1 MTPLNHWNP
10 CLADDERGIAFFD
23 LRPIS
28 EVSIRIESDP
38 ITEPR
43 WDRVLPILEEEQ
55 VFMCRMMAPLLQQ
68 RKGLRVLD
76 IGTGSGVFAI
86 CAAKLGCRVTAI
98 DISPRAIRFARHN
111 AAFNNVPVTNAD
123 QSPSPGEIR
132 LQHMDFR
139 ELQDSGEYDVVIL
152 APPYNPTCPG
162 VLPALHASAG
172 VLGQDCLLEQLPFAA
187 KQLKTGGTCI
197 GNQMILAD
205 RNGKPLWESDLRTSF
220 PDGKAAFKRIITQ
233 DRPVGDFLLS
243 QYSTFLDPKQELC
256 PSAADVTSYIERH
269 SKDHRFALIYFEIT
283 KATQP
288 SASLGERSIEVREI
302 VDGALP
308 PQSWKERELLHRRII
323 EHTAQEHSFPAPAL
337 FLEVD
342 ALPDFPARDVA
353 QSQGGWRTSSLSYV
367 DSWLAKTR
375 LLHPETGLF
384 DLVLVDTAPWYPSR
398 AKRASLPQECAV
410 WMNNCSLHEDD
421 EHASEHLLKSA
432 LKEYQKNTLRQ
443 QKRRVGPFLHPVFTG
458 AQTPCEWRPV
468 HFSTLGEEYGAA
480 PNQPDPSWI
489 RASKT
494 AGEVAACELTDDD
507 EKRIDFIGKQIATEE
522 SKTNCVRL
530 ARVYSNLE
538 QLEVPAGDIA
548 SYKEELSKRIQL
560 INTAST
566 ESEKVLIDFNDC
578 HLSMHLRLREI
589 FDPLSS
595 PSSERV
601 SHLVGLPVSIAST
614 DTAHEI
620 RTLPES
626 YRGGVW
632 VYVESS
638 RWSPVHERYL
648 LDLIRILSMLY
659 EDQYTKMSAA
669 ELRLISADASRF
681 NWSHETKHIIVAL
694 RRWPAKVVEGATT
707 LPYGMGSPAENVP
720 QDVAIMP
727 FASLFDAGM
736 AHLQAWTMAASA
748 SDLPFCGE
756 DCSLWPND
764 IKALAQSALNA
775 AQDAFLIRLFR
786 KFPVQASS
794 FDELSG
800 FLDEI
805 RTLMPKLSI
814 ETNPEGS
821 LPVDLD
827 KRFWQDFARLLLCE
841 FREMLQHALWADGCK
856 FVVSHDG
863 DSTRR
868 VEFRNTKAS
877 TREEWIKNLK
887 SLRLPKISYFDLGA
901 VYDAFKNP
909 VFSSQH
915 SKGDGDRERANLAEA
930 LGARIE
936 YPITDPGNFS
946 IVYSFNARLQ

>member
-1 MTPLNHWNP
+1 MTPLNQWNP

-23 LRPIS
+23 LRPTS

-68 RKGLRVLD
+68 SRGLRVLD
-76 IGTGSGVFAI
+76 VGTGSGVFAI
-86 CAAKLGCRVTAI
+86 CAAKLGCSVTAI

-111 AAFNNVPVTNAD
+111 AALNNVPVTKAD
-123 QSPSPGEIR
+123 QSPKPGEIR
-132 LQHMDFR
+132 LQHIDFR
-139 ELQDSGEYDVVIL
+139 ELQDSGEYDVVVL
-152 APPYNPTCPG
+152 APPYNPTCPR

-172 VLGQDCLLEQLPFAA
+172 VLGQDCFLEQLPFAGR
-187 KQLKTGGTCI
+187 QLKAGGVCI
-197 GNQMILAD
+197 GNQMLLAD
-205 RNGKPLWESDLRTSF
+205 HTGKPLWESDLKTAF
-220 PDGKAAFKRIITQ
+220 PDGKTTFKRIITQ
-233 DRPVGDFLLS
+233 DRPVGDFLRS

-256 PSAADVTSYIERH
+256 PSASDVTSYIEEH

-288 SASLGERSIEVREI
+288 SASLAESSIEVREI

-308 PQSWKERELLHRRII
+308 PQIWKERELLHRRII

-410 WMNNCSLHEDD
+410 WVNNCSLQEDD
-421 EHASEHLLKSA
+421 ERASEHLLKTA

-443 QKRRVGPFLHPVFTG
+443 QKLRVGPFLHPVFTG

-468 HFSTLGEEYGAA
+468 HFSTLGKEHGAA
-480 PNQPDPSWI
+480 PNTRDPSWI

-494 AGEVAACELTDDD
+494 AGEVAACKLSDDD
-507 EKRIDFIGKQIATEE
+507 EKRIDSIGKQIATEE
-522 SKTNCVRL
+522 SKANRVRL
-530 ARVYSNLE
+530 ACVSSNLE

-548 SYKEELSKRIQL
+548 SYKEELAKRIQL

-566 ESEKVLIDFNDC
+566 EAEKVLTDFNDC
-578 HLSMHLRLREI
+578 HLSMHLRLRDV
-589 FDPLSS
+589 FDPLSAAT
-595 PSSERV
+595 SERV

-614 DTAHEI
+614 DTTHEI

-669 ELRLISADASRF
+669 ELRLISADSSRF
-681 NWSHETKHIIVAL
+681 NWSHETKNIIAAL
-694 RRWPAKVVEGATT
+694 RNWPIKLTECDGKLPFGLAFAEDAGASDLAVV
-707 LPYGMGSPAENVP
+707 
-720 QDVAIMP
+720 P
-727 FASLFDAGM
+727 FANLFDAAM
-736 AHLQAWTMAASA
+736 AQLQVWTMADSERDFRFLGNARSQTLKNVEGLANALLMAS
-748 SDLPFCGE
+748 C
-756 DCSLWPND
+756 
-764 IKALAQSALNA
+764 
-775 AQDAFLIRLFR
+775 DAFLARLFNR
-786 KFPVQASS
+786 FTVDESS
-794 FDELSG
+794 HSELAR
-800 FLDEI
+800 FLNAI
-805 RTLMPKLSI
+805 QNAMPSLSI
-814 ETNPEGS
+814 TITPSEATE
-821 LPVDLD
+821 VDL
-827 KRFWQDFARLLLCE
+827 KHKFWRDFARLLLCE
-841 FREMLQHALWADGCK
+841 FRELLQHGLWSGGCAISIQMESGRLK
-856 FVVSHDG
+856 TVQFSNRKAGEKWVNNIKG
-863 DSTRR
+863 LETPNI
-868 VEFRNTKAS
+868 EFFTLETVR
-877 TREEWIKNLK
+877 
-887 SLRLPKISYFDLGA
+887 
-901 VYDAFKNP
+901 DAFIKP
-909 VFSSQH
+909 ILGTLYTG
-915 SKGDGDRERANLAEA
+915 GDGDRVRQNLAGLIGANLHFPDTDEETFV
-930 LGARIE
+930 IE
-936 YPITDPGNFS
+936 YILE
-946 IVYSFNARLQ
+946 A